1 MRKSGQTVIS
11 ATIGGVP
18 WTISFTP
25 TWRDVNIGT
34 DDNNRNDG
42 LTIFT
47 EYAIRVAGDLPPAAQ
62 RRTLMHELIHA
73 VVESYKIRELT
84 EQDGHA
90 EVPIDQLATGLC
102 EALESIGIHLPSKT
116 K

>member
-1 MRKSGQTVIS
+1 MRKAVLTEIS

-18 WTISFTP
+18 WKIVFTP
-25 TWRDVNIGT
+25 TWRDVNLGT
-34 DDNNRNDG
+34 DEQGRNDG
-42 LTIFT
+42 LTVFP
-47 EYAIRVAGDLPPAAQ
+47 EYSIRVAGDLPPAAQ
-62 RRTLMHELIHA
+62 RRTLMHEILHA
-73 VVESYKIRELT
+73 VVESYKIRELI

-102 EALESIGIHLPSKT
+102 EALESIGIVLPCKT